1 MTLRVVV
8 ADDEELVREGLVAIL
23 SSQGDLE
30 VVATAEDG
38 EQAAA
43 AVERHQPDV
52 ILMDVR
58 MPGTDGLEATRRI
71 VASGSPTKVLVLTTV
86 ELDEVVYAALRA
98 GASGFLLK
106 SVPRAQLWAG
116 IRSVAAGDALL
127 APSITRRLI
136 ESHLAQGLVHEDLLH
151 VTGRQADVLRLLARG
166 RTNAE
171 IAGEL
176 HLAESTVKG
185 YVSEM
190 LARHDLRDRTQ
201 LVVLAYESG
210 LVRPEGQAPWVTG

>member
-1 MTLRVVV
+1 MTIRVVI
-8 ADDEELVREGLVAIL
+8 ADDEELVREGLVAIVD
-23 SSQGDLE
+23 SQPDLK

-38 EQAAA
+38 AAA
-43 AVERHQPDV
+43 ADLVAEHHPDV
-52 ILMDVR
+52 VLMDVR
-58 MPGTDGLEATRRI
+58 MPGTDGLEGTRRI
-71 VASGSPTKVLVLTTV
+71 VASGTRTRVLILTTV
-86 ELDEVVYAALRA
+86 EHDEVVYAALRA

-106 SVPRAQLWAG
+106 SVPREQLWAG

-136 ESHLAQGLVHEDLLH
+136 EAQLAQGPGARPELLH
-151 VTGRQADVLRLLARG
+151 VTGRQADVLRLVARG
-166 RTNAE
+166 ATNAE
-171 IAGEL
+171 IAAEL

-190 LARHDLRDRTQ
+190 LARHGMRDRTQ

-210 LVRPEGQAPWVTG
+210 LVRVGG